1 MEFFMNE
8 LPKIDFPIH
17 NINVPS
23 LKTNFRFRPFL
34 VKEEKL
40 LLMAKESDNPT
51 DILSSIKQV
60 INNCSVDKKFDVNK
74 LTIFDLEYVFLKLR
88 AVSVD
93 NIVKVAYKDNE
104 DDQIYDFEVD
114 LNTVEVKFP
123 KKMENVVKINKTTGL
138 IMKYPSASLYDD
150 EEFLNL
156 EKDHF
161 FQLIIRCLD
170 KVYQNEEVY
179 EAKDYTI
186 AQLEEFLENLDIK
199 VFEKVQEFL
208 MNVPK
213 LDYRINYKN
222 SLGNDREIVLS
233 SLNDF
238 FIWR

>member
-1 MEFFMNE
+1 
-8 LPKIDFPIH
+8 
-17 NINVPS
+17 
-23 LKTNFRFRPFL
+23 
-34 VKEEKL
+34 
-40 LLMAKESDNPT
+40 
-51 DILSSIKQV
+51 
-60 INNCSVDKKFDVNK
+60 
-74 LTIFDLEYVFLKLR
+74 
-88 AVSVD
+88 
-93 NIVKVAYKDNE
+93 
-104 DDQIYDFEVD
+104 
-114 LNTVEVKFP
+114 VEVKFP

-208 MNVPK
+208 INVPK